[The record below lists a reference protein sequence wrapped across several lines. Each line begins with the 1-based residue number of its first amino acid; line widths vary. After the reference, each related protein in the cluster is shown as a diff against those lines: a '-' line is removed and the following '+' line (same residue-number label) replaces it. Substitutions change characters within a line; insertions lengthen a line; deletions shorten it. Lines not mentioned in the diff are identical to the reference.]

1 MWHDKRIWIFQVGIR
16 FTIRWRD
23 VSLSLELSAAS
34 DLKLISITQKL
45 KDQNLKNGFFLRGP
59 EAERDFE
66 GNPQNI
72 WVLKYCI
79 FAAKLPYALGLYKL
93 FLNTLSN
100 FLPVNSFSSLFVKFR
115 YPFPRVATYQLSIS
129 LFLLDVAYRH

>member
-1 MWHDKRIWIFQVGIR
+1 M
-16 FTIRWRD
+16 
-23 VSLSLELSAAS
+23 SLELSAAS

-72 WVLKYCI
+72 
-79 FAAKLPYALGLYKL
+79 
-93 FLNTLSN
+93 
-100 FLPVNSFSSLFVKFR
+100 
-115 YPFPRVATYQLSIS
+115 
-129 LFLLDVAYRH
+129 